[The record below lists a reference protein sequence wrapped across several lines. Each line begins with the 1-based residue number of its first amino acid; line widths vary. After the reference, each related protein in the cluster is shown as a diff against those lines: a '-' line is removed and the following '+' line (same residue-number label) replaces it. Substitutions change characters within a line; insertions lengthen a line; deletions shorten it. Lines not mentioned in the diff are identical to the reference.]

1 MEKTTGTAKVT
12 MEAFGEK
19 FEQTGAAVIAFVIKP
34 EEREEATMTM
44 AVGGSSIRDII
55 AAAANGVPSLLKQMC
70 RDNYD
75 AYKAGELFIEMFR
88 EYMRDDNPAR
98 TQVQRSEIVEAK
110 ETREE
115 T

>member
-44 AVGGSSIRDII
+44 AVGG
-55 AAAANGVPSLLKQMC
+55 VKHQ
-70 RDNYD
+70 
-75 AYKAGELFIEMFR
+75 
-88 EYMRDDNPAR
+88 
-98 TQVQRSEIVEAK
+98 
-110 ETREE
+110 
-115 T
+115 

>member
-1 MEKTTGTAKVT
+1 M
-12 MEAFGEK
+12 
-19 FEQTGAAVIAFVIKP
+19 
-34 EEREEATMTM
+34 
-44 AVGGSSIRDII
+44 
-55 AAAANGVPSLLKQMC
+55 LKQMC

-75 AYKAGELFIEMFR
+75 AYRVGELFIKMFR
-88 EYMRDDNPAR
+88 EYMRDNNPAR

>member
-19 FEQTGAAVIAFVIKP
+19 VEQTGSAVIAFVIKP
-34 EEREEATMTM
+34 DGREEGTMSM
-44 AVGGSSIRDII
+44 AMGGASVRDII
-55 AAAANGVPSLLKQMC
+55 TAAANGVPSLLKQMC

-75 AYKAGELFIEMFR
+75 AYRAGELFIKMFR
-88 EYMRDDNPAR
+88 ECMRDDNPAR
-98 TQVQRSEIVEAK
+98 MQVQRSEIVEAK

>member
-19 FEQTGAAVIAFVIKP
+19 FEQTGEAVIAFVVKP
-34 EEREEATMTM
+34 EEREEATMAM

-55 AAAANGVPSLLKQMC
+55 TAAANGVPSLLKQIC
-70 RDNYD
+70 RNNYD
-75 AYKAGELFIEMFR
+75 AYRAGELFIKMFR
-88 EYMRDDNPAR
+88 EYMRNDDPAR

-110 ETREE
+110 ETQEE